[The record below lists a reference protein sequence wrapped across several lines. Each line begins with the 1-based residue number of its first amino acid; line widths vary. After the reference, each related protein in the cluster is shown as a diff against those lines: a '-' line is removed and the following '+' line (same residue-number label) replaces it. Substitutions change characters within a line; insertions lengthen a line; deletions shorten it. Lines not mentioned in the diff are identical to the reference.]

1 MVQLILLL
9 ITGAGEEMKNKYIRP
24 EIQSFATQME
34 FFLRDS
40 EIEYERESIKCLI
53 QRLKGKYEKLCDD
66 PGDKQNIANMANIL
80 MMLFVKVQF
89 DDSLPYYVDYKED

>member
-1 MVQLILLL
+1 MN
-9 ITGAGEEMKNKYIRP
+9 EHYIRP

-34 FFLRDS
+34 FFLRQN
-40 EIEYERESIKCLI
+40 EMCWGKESVKYLM
-53 QRLKGKYEKLCDD
+53 QRLKSKYEKLCDD

-89 DDSLPYYVDYKED
+89 DDSLPYYTT